1 MAAQAEM
8 LARPLARRRARMRR
22 PPRVR
27 ILILNPCV
35 FFRFRLLGWNVRLV
49 TLPRAHRWDRCVR
62 AERPQAIR
70 FNR

>member
-1 MAAQAEM
+1 MAAQAETFS
-8 LARPLARRRARMRR
+8 RPLARRRARMRR

-49 TLPRAHRWDRCVR
+49 TLPRTHRWDYRVR
-62 AERPQAIR
+62 AEQP
-70 FNR
+70 